1 MSRTSWLAI
10 VAVAI
15 GMVAAPAGAQPPAAP
30 PSQESF
36 AAALDAAS
44 RTIQTSDPPATL
56 VYANRPIAQFRA
68 TVLSRKPE
76 TRAAGA
82 VELLDRLL
90 PQLTDRRVST
100 QAYGDTYAVSVGT
113 QPIFVIFP
121 ADVDALAQERPGA
134 VAAASAARLQTAI
147 DETVELKRPYAIF
160 KAIGLS
166 LLATVVFVA
175 VLTVLVRANRRV
187 AARLSQT
194 AERQLQRIPGGAA
207 ISRVADPRAGVK
219 RVVAFVALIFGAVA
233 TYSWLTFV
241 LNRFPYTRP
250 MGESL
255 RTVLFSAA
263 ASLGQRFVAEL
274 PNLLTLVLIFLITRF
289 IARLVGLA
297 FQAAEEERIALPWI
311 YPETALPTRRIAVA
325 LVWLFALIVSYEYL
339 PGSES
344 DAFKG
349 VSVFVGLI
357 ISLGSSGVM
366 NQAMSGLM
374 LMYSRALRR
383 GDFVRIGD
391 IEGTVLHLG
400 ALSTKIKTARNEEIT
415 IPNAIVVS
423 HATTNYSRNADAGV
437 LLPTSL
443 TIGYDV
449 PWRQVH
455 ALLTLAAERTAG
467 VRREPKPVVLQ
478 AALGDFS
485 VQYTLLVSLE
495 QPHRRVASLAA
506 LHANIQDAFNEYG
519 VQIMSPNYEA
529 DPEAPK
535 VVPRNRW
542 YSAPAAPE
550 AGVAPDLAGGRKVE
564 EIGR

>member
-1 MSRTSWLAI
+1 MSRLSWFAL

-15 GMVAAPAGAQPPAAP
+15 GMVGAPAGAQPPFAP
-30 PSQESF
+30 QSQESF
-36 AAALDAAS
+36 AIALEGAAK
-44 RTIQTSDPPATL
+44 TIQVSDPPATL
-56 VYANRPIAQFRA
+56 VYANRAIVQFRA

-76 TRAAGA
+76 TRAASA
-82 VELLDRLL
+82 VDLLDRLL

-100 QAYGDTYAVSVGT
+100 QAYGDTYAVRIGT
-113 QPIFVIFP
+113 QPIFVVFP
-121 ADVDALAQERPGA
+121 ADVDALAQERPEA

-147 DETVELKRPYAIF
+147 DEVVELQRPYAVF
-160 KAIGLS
+160 KAVGLA

-175 VLTVLVRANRRV
+175 ILTVLVRVNRRV
-187 AARLSQT
+187 AARLSRT
-194 AERQLQRIPGGAA
+194 AERHLQRIPGGAA
-207 ISRVADPRAGVK
+207 ISRVADPREGVK
-219 RVVAFVALIFGAVA
+219 RAVAFVALIAGAVA

-255 RTVLFSAA
+255 RGVLFSTA

-274 PNLLTLVLIFLITRF
+274 PNLLTLVLIFLIARF
-289 IARLVGLA
+289 FARLVGLA
-297 FQAAEEERIALPWI
+297 FQAAEEGHVALPWI

-339 PGSES
+339 PGSDS

-391 IEGTVLHLG
+391 VEGTVLHLG

-415 IPNAIVVS
+415 MPNAIVVS

-437 LLPTSL
+437 MLPTSV

-455 ALLTLAAERTAG
+455 ALLALAAERTSG

-495 QPHRRVASLAA
+495 QPQRRVASMAA

-529 DPEAPK
+529 DPDAPK

-542 YSAPAAPE
+542 YSAPAVPDAGVTPE
-550 AGVAPDLAGGRKVE
+550 AASGSRVE